1 MSSFPFTVSFP
12 FLLRIRPHLTQLPHQ
27 PKAYIGDFHLGQIR
41 TQKWGQLYVEAVIP
55 GSRRGADGR
64 LARLL
69 SDAAPHIDNAIG
81 IKRSR
86 ARILRS
92 RIQMPQP
99 LQKMAPLSSF
109 APFSRL
115 PTEIRFQIWDRVPQP
130 QRMIG
135 LAPCPDCLG
144 ESAPRCRRSHPAWT
158 HFYFVQPRDQAINP
172 LLHACRESRALLLP
186 RYDRPPREMAEH
198 LVRFEVPFIDYERD
212 IFTIYEEHLLDQ
224 PRDPFAGLDRSRI
237 RHIGFSEI
245 PREFIQSLI
254 AMDGQ
259 KLTQVKTLSLV
270 VCGPYPPAQQT
281 SGLPLWVQ
289 PRQADL
295 PFYDCRVLDLS
306 PELIRRHPFFS
317 ELRPRHP
324 MITLEPR
331 LQGVSGYMVFF
342 TAWLW
347 HAFNR
352 DLTGD
357 FRFSGDD
364 DPWWAFTDYVAGEGG
379 GDDDDAPCPL
389 GSLEGCGDEGGHGRR
404 EMLLWDPPFEIGC
417 KMICEEGWFE
427 RLSGARAFEV
437 DVEGRYEPFMEFL
450 STQVF
455 GRKIA
460 RRTAV

>member
-1 MSSFPFTVSFP
+1 MPATLREPAVS
-12 FLLRIRPHLTQLPHQ
+12 IRRP
-27 PKAYIGDFHLGQIR
+27 
-41 TQKWGQLYVEAVIP
+41 
-55 GSRRGADGR
+55 
-64 LARLL
+64 
-69 SDAAPHIDNAIG
+69 
-81 IKRSR
+81 
-86 ARILRS
+86 
-92 RIQMPQP
+92 RIQTPKL

-109 APFSRL
+109 ALFSRL

-144 ESAPRCRRSHPAWT
+144 ENAPRCRRSHPAWT
-158 HFYFVQPRDQAINP
+158 HFYFVQPRDQAISP
-172 LLHACRESRALLLP
+172 LLHACRESRALLLQ

-198 LVRFEVPFIDYERD
+198 LVRFKMPFIDYERD
-212 IFTIYEEHLLDQ
+212 IFTVYEEHLPNQ

-237 RHIGFSEI
+237 RHVGFSEI
-245 PREFIQSLI
+245 PREFIQSLM

-259 KLTQVKTLSLV
+259 RLTQLKTVSLV
-270 VCGPYPPAQQT
+270 VCGPYPPAQKT
-281 SGLPLWVQ
+281 PGHPLWVQ

-306 PELIRRHPFFS
+306 PELVRRHPFFS

-324 MITLEPR
+324 LTTLEPR

-352 DLTGD
+352 GLTGE
-357 FRFSGDD
+357 FRPAGDE
-364 DPWWAFTDYVAGEGG
+364 DPWWAFTDYVLDGEGG
-379 GDDDDAPCPL
+379 DDASCPL
-389 GSLEGCGDEGGHGRR
+389 GSLEGCGGEDGHGRR

-427 RLSGARAFEV
+427 RLSSVRAFEV
-437 DVEGRYEPFMEFL
+437 NAEDRYEPFMEFL
-450 STQVF
+450 SKLVL